1 MLSIKRS
8 KELPCAFT
16 SAALGKG
23 TRTFGMG
30 CTYRNARG
38 LQCETGLL
46 ILPCPLQ
53 GCPGTAAAT
62 MHQAKLSQPPKT
74 LGQLLSGTAPFF
86 SSQPRFALFASGISE
101 EKLNCSTSGQ
111 RGKGRVLLVQA
122 WGEVKPH
129 ALEFPGLS
137 RVVIVPPWPP
147 GPAGEGAGTPGT
159 APRGSRGFTAP
170 AVLGV
175 KASGL
180 GGFLTVQKEMLEKS
194 PTSRYILR
202 EVGCNQVAS
211 AVRASPLYFPNRGFE
226 LLFLASSPP
235 FGPPVTAR
243 SRGHSSTNTLMYCVN

>member
-1 MLSIKRS
+1 MLSVKRS
-8 KELPCAFT
+8 KELLCAFA

-23 TRTFGMG
+23 TRTFGVG

-62 MHQAKLSQPPKT
+62 VHQAELSQPPKT

-86 SSQPRFALFASGISE
+86 CSQPRFALFTSGGSE

-111 RGKGRVLLVQA
+111 RGKGRVSLVQA

-194 PTSRYILR
+194 PILR

-211 AVRASPLYFPNRGFE
+211 AARGSPPYFPNRGFE

-235 FGPPVTAR
+235 FGLPVTAR